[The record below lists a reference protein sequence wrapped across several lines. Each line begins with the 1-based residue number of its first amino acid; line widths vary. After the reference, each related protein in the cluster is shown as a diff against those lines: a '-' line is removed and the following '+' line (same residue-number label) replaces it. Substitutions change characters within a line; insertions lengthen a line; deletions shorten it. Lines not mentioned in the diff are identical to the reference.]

1 MVVVEQSPGQ
11 ASLLGE
17 RSLDNW
23 VSLVVVCGLIL
34 AVCGVILRYLRRRHA
49 DSPVIK
55 INLRPTVRISSFDG
69 WASLELH
76 LSNRSGFTVWIEEAQ
91 LVLTDLDAHF
101 QTGLATGQ
109 TAHKIRQAIPP
120 NETLSMS
127 ITGSLYEA
135 AGRPQGLYSFLVLGN
150 VHYRIAEEDWAEACI
165 YQHKI
170 EMTALSVLSCRR
182 IRQKEKK
189 VESHDE
195 HKIISSSPSQ

>member
-1 MVVVEQSPGQ
+1 M
-11 ASLLGE
+11 
-17 RSLDNW
+17 NW
-23 VSLVVVCGLIL
+23 VPLVIICGFSLFVGI
-34 AVCGVILRYLRRRHA
+34 ILRYLRRGQA

-55 INLRPTVRISSFDG
+55 INLRPAVRISSFDG

-101 QTGLATGQ
+101 QTALSTGQ

-120 NETLSMS
+120 HETLAMS

-135 AGRPQGLYSFLVLGN
+135 AGRPQGPYSFRVLGS
-150 VHYRIAEEDWAEACI
+150 VHYRIADEDWAEACI
-165 YQHKI
+165 CQHKI

-182 IRQKEKK
+182 LRHKSTT
-189 VESHDE
+189 VEPLSE
-195 HKIISSSPSQ
+195 NKIVASSPTPESQAKETAEVEVAGR

>member
-1 MVVVEQSPGQ
+1 M
-11 ASLLGE
+11 
-17 RSLDNW
+17 NW
-23 VSLVVVCGLIL
+23 VSIVIACGLTL
-34 AVCGVILRYLRRRHA
+34 TVCGVILRYLRRRHA
-49 DSPVIK
+49 DLPVIK
-55 INLRPTVRISSFDG
+55 IDLRPTVRISSFDG

-120 NETLSMS
+120 HETLSMS

-135 AGRPQGLYSFLVLGN
+135 AGKPQGPYSFLVLGS

-170 EMTALSVLSCRR
+170 EMTALSVLSCKR
-182 IRQKEKK
+182 IRHKSTTVEPLSENKIVANSPTPESYAKETAEIE
-189 VESHDE
+189 VAGR
-195 HKIISSSPSQ
+195 